1 MRRSIALLALLCS
14 RAVLAQETPATSVP
28 VRPGLA
34 VVSAIAGVGRR
45 DYEMVIAVAT
55 VGDAGIGL
63 VAHSEADSYGRPKRI
78 VVTRRVAR
86 TDIAAAPLQILGFS
100 TEDAASFP
108 GTTALGPSLAA
119 VRELRSAGRTS
130 WGVKNFADKI
140 ASTGTLSLVERQ
152 PVPFPVLLNGRRV
165 RMPAWHAR
173 GILQHPQ
180 AGRRPWDVLI
190 LDHPVQPLLL
200 KVAYGADGA
209 PVQFKPEWERQV
221 VRIDFPEERNAV
233 EAALASACRVEVPG
247 IYFEFNEATLNPQS
261 DPTLREIAA
270 MLARHADWRLSI
282 EGHTDWIGT
291 DADNLDLSRRRAA
304 AVREALVSRHG
315 VAASRLS
322 TTGYGESRPVE
333 RNETPEGRA
342 RNRRVE
348 LVRPCAG
355 KTVR

>member
-1 MRRSIALLALLCS
+1 MSRSTMLLALLLT
-14 RAVLAQETPATSVP
+14 RTTLAQETPATSVP

-45 DYEMVIAVAT
+45 DYEMVVAVAT
-55 VGDAGIGL
+55 ASDEGIAL
-63 VAHSEADSYGRPKRI
+63 VAHSDADAYGRPKRI
-78 VVTRRVAR
+78 VVTRRVPR
-86 TDIAAAPLQILGFS
+86 TDIAAAPVQILGFS
-100 TEDAASFP
+100 TEDATSYP
-108 GTTALGPSLAA
+108 GTSALGPSLAM
-119 VRELRSAGRTS
+119 VRELRTTGRAS

-140 ASTGTLSLVERQ
+140 ASTGTLSLVERG

-165 RMPAWHAR
+165 RLPAWHAR
-173 GILQHPQ
+173 GLLQHPQ

-209 PVQFKPEWERQV
+209 ALRFTPEWERQV

-233 EAALASACRVEVPG
+233 EAALERACRVEVPG
-247 IYFEFNEATLNPQS
+247 IYFEFNQATLNPQS
-261 DPTLREIAA
+261 EPTLREMAA
-270 MLARHADWRLSI
+270 MLARHPDWRLAI

-315 VAASRLS
+315 VVASRLS
-322 TTGYGESRPVE
+322 TSGYGESRPVE
-333 RNETPEGRA
+333 SNETAEGRA

-355 KTVR
+355 K